1 MAPPHVTRKKG
12 KGAGGKT
19 DLRPDRKQFKR
30 HHKEDAAAEQGDGN
44 GEPGSDLEDNISN
57 TCLEIA
63 NGTEANAKKSDK
75 QLKKEARKQREL
87 EISAMEERALQ
98 EDIPQTPDDFEKLV
112 RSSPNSS
119 FIWIKYMATL
129 LDLADVKKARAVAE
143 RSVYCPKH
151 LFLYFNIKKIFG
163 DKKLFSTILIVL
175 IDVIWFCV
183 GFIFE
188 GCRIYLLKHS
198 FKNFLLFCQFK

>member
-1 MAPPHVTRKKG
+1 MHQTLHPYLV
-12 KGAGGKT
+12 
-19 DLRPDRKQFKR
+19 F
-30 HHKEDAAAEQGDGN
+30 N
-44 GEPGSDLEDNISN
+44 
-57 TCLEIA
+57 
-63 NGTEANAKKSDK
+63 
-75 QLKKEARKQREL
+75 REL

-198 FKNFLLFCQFK
+198 FKIFLLFCQFK

>member
-1 MAPPHVTRKKG
+1 MHQTLHPYLV
-12 KGAGGKT
+12 
-19 DLRPDRKQFKR
+19 F
-30 HHKEDAAAEQGDGN
+30 N
-44 GEPGSDLEDNISN
+44 
-57 TCLEIA
+57 
-63 NGTEANAKKSDK
+63 
-75 QLKKEARKQREL
+75 REL

-175 IDVIWFCV
+175 IDVIWFV
-183 GFIFE
+183 
-188 GCRIYLLKHS
+188 LV
-198 FKNFLLFCQFK
+198 LFSKDVEFTC